1 MAWWLQHWLLFQGTQ
16 TQKAAHNHLLFRFKP
31 RPQRKFQDSQYYTET
46 LPRHPPPPT
55 KKALAALLED
65 VGLIFSTTRW
75 LTILSNSSPQRL

>member
-1 MAWWLQHWLLFQGTQ
+1 MAWWLQHWLLFQGTKLKRLLTTICYSDSSLVHRESSRTVSI
-16 TQKAAHNHLLFRFKP
+16 TQKPYLN
-31 RPQRKFQDSQYYTET
+31 T
-46 LPRHPPPPT
+46 PPPK